1 MKKKKENR
9 PGATR
14 LSKACHWRANVESDG
29 EYLLKWDNT
38 FSYLTAKPLTYA
50 VHPTTVERMCHIQ
63 DSRGQYWFRVEV
75 HQQVEDVWRASS

>member
-1 MKKKKENR
+1 MKKNKGHR

-50 VHPTTVERMCHIQ
+50 VHPTTVERMWDTP
-63 DSRGQYWFRVEV
+63 DSHSQIIIVSVLG
-75 HQQVEDVWRASS
+75 